1 MGKVALFTV
10 LTLLLMTGCDFDEKS
25 TVGSAEVSGLK
36 TSESTDYSKP
46 ELIETEDSISYR
58 FERKTVA
65 SNLYLDKTIV
75 LNKDGSGKIMLDF
88 SGNGDGEYIETI
100 PKSFASYVDDIEFSV
115 EPDEIINPDPQVR
128 WVLNKAKGKV
138 KRIIMEVK
146 ETAKAATDLANR
158 TLAAGAEFNNLLT
171 GKEVDYSQIDNK
183 ARLFGVLAGAN
194 EVLMNKL
201 DDFLFLADIQVC
213 ADKSTEQERMLCI
226 LTLVSNEPDW
236 FECEEI
242 YEKYDEYG
250 TDKQILIHSCK
261 AIQKDD
267 PSICEGAQFYD
278 HEEYRG
284 TEASYVAICQRQ
296 FFTIKL
302 LACEGLFKDEKE
314 QCVIDK
320 IMGTGYKDACWSLD
334 EESSERCVAAAE
346 GKEIKK
352 SGPSETKSDGIETKG
367 LASTPTPT
375 PTATQNA
382 EKSEEEDC
390 SSYEKETTRNM
401 CYTSKAEKSG
411 QISFCNMVTGPTS
424 EKEQEYT
431 WSCYW
436 KVAMAIP
443 DCSICDMIAKSNYRF
458 RECIYQCSAKSMDPE
473 VCEKLESSL
482 NLYSVELCKG
492 SVAER
497 KEDSSICD
505 GLKNEDAKNDC
516 YDKVASRKQDP
527 SICEKISVESDK
539 ETCKKYAIPS

>member
-242 YEKYDEYG
+242 YEKY
-250 TDKQILIHSCK
+250 
-261 AIQKDD
+261 
-267 PSICEGAQFYD
+267 
-278 HEEYRG
+278 
-284 TEASYVAICQRQ
+284 
-296 FFTIKL
+296 
-302 LACEGLFKDEKE
+302 
-314 QCVIDK
+314 
-320 IMGTGYKDACWSLD
+320 
-334 EESSERCVAAAE
+334 
-346 GKEIKK
+346 
-352 SGPSETKSDGIETKG
+352 
-367 LASTPTPT
+367 
-375 PTATQNA
+375 
-382 EKSEEEDC
+382 
-390 SSYEKETTRNM
+390 
-401 CYTSKAEKSG
+401 
-411 QISFCNMVTGPTS
+411 
-424 EKEQEYT
+424 
-431 WSCYW
+431 
-436 KVAMAIP
+436 
-443 DCSICDMIAKSNYRF
+443 
-458 RECIYQCSAKSMDPE
+458 
-473 VCEKLESSL
+473 
-482 NLYSVELCKG
+482 
-492 SVAER
+492 
-497 KEDSSICD
+497 
-505 GLKNEDAKNDC
+505 
-516 YDKVASRKQDP
+516 
-527 SICEKISVESDK
+527 
-539 ETCKKYAIPS
+539 